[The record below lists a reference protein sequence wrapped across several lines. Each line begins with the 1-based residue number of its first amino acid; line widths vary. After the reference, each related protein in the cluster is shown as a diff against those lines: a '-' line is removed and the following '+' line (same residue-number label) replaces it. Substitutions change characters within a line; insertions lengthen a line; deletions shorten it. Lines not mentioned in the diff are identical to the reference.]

1 MTDKTASTRTILLTS
16 VLVIVASDSS
26 LRAQDPGRTEQT
38 APKIGANY
46 SGLDERRR
54 RLVDDWVARFNQVT
68 SQKVD
73 PAGFYDE
80 RLRLS
85 SKTTFDAVTNA
96 LLSTTLTD
104 QSGQRFGDALDI
116 VERVDSVRGQLNG
129 ASGDAQFRM
138 YAQLKAGAIEMLER
152 SREFRRGADNS
163 VYHHGYP
170 MNYRQQGGAPSVQV
184 SIAPDR
190 RRADID
196 VDYRT
201 SMFPISMFNG
211 HLTSSNSDVRAGG
224 NYDRHNNRWA
234 GFENWWRGLFGIRI
248 NQAPASDGDSGT
260 PLIPDPR
267 IGDKTIDFM
276 MEDFLK
282 AWLVD
287 GDIPAAMGYVSL
299 RSLACVAEDSDD
311 PLSFDRGTAPFVLF
325 KNLKAAHEALGP
337 RTSVDGLTIGVR
349 LNTPGLRLVK
359 QPHHAQYVIYGVPDD
374 IAMKFDCESRLSL
387 SDARRASRVY
397 GNYFGVTFYINTPDG
412 KGTSLALLWA
422 RERGYWKIVS
432 WQAEPTTR
440 RPSLPRNARP
450 LRKVQRVKADA
461 TFARARTFLEAW
473 LIRKNY
479 EEAFK
484 YLSPRSYACYNLVR
498 NPEAPAA
505 ASPEDA
511 AQKIRAGIE
520 AAGQQVGKPRSL
532 DDVLEGVEPIH
543 PAVRVMAHSGS
554 RTFALS
560 SVPDALADAV
570 DCDARA
576 RGQQIVDAP
585 PVYGNAFGM
594 NVRFRLK
601 GGEAPVLRTIWK
613 KEDGAWR
620 IVVYDVETP

>member
-1 MTDKTASTRTILLTS
+1 MTDKAASARIILLTS
-16 VLVIVASDSS
+16 VLVLVASDSAL
-26 LRAQDPGRTEQT
+26 LRAQTEQA

-54 RLVDDWVARFNQVT
+54 KLVDDWVARFNQVAG
-68 SQKVD
+68 QKTN
-73 PAGFYDE
+73 PASFYDTQ
-80 RLRLS
+80 LRLS
-85 SKTTFDAVTNA
+85 TKTTFDAVTNA
-96 LLSTTLTD
+96 LMSTTLTD
-104 QSGQRFGDALDI
+104 RSGQRFGDALDI
-116 VERVDSVRGQLNG
+116 VERVNLVRGQVNG

-138 YAQLKAGAIEMLER
+138 YAQLKAGAIDMLER
-152 SREFRRGADNS
+152 SREFRRSADNT

-170 MNYRQQGGAPSVQV
+170 TNYRQQGGAPSVQV
-184 SIAPDR
+184 SIASDR

-211 HLTSSNSDVRAGG
+211 HLTSSNSDVRAGS
-224 NYDRHNNRWA
+224 NYDRHINRWA
-234 GFENWWRGLFGIRI
+234 GFENWWRGLFGIRV

-267 IGDKTIDFM
+267 IGDKTIDLM

-287 GDIPAAMGYVSL
+287 GDIPAAMGYISA
-299 RSLACVAEDSDD
+299 RSLACVAEDSED

-337 RTSVDGLTIGVR
+337 RTSVDGLTVGVR

-359 QPHHAQYVIYGVPDD
+359 QPRHAQYVIYGVPDD
-374 IAMKFDCESRLSL
+374 IAAKFDCESRLSL
-387 SDARRASRVY
+387 RDARRASRVY
-397 GNYFGVTFYINTPDG
+397 GNYFGSTFYINTPDG

-432 WQAEPTTR
+432 WQAEPDDDA
-440 RPSLPRNARP
+440 LPATERAP
-450 LRKVQRVKADA
+450 EVKVQRVKADA
-461 TFARARTFLEAW
+461 TFVQATRTFLEAW

-479 EEAFK
+479 EEASK

-543 PAVRVMAHSGS
+543 AAVRVMAHSGS

-576 RGQQIVDAP
+576 RGQQIVDVP

-620 IVVYDVETP
+620 IFVYDIETP